1 MNARRNGWS
10 LFRLLA
16 LAGVVLAG
24 AVGGC
29 EKPPPPYGTELTAQ
43 LPGGGEQVWAIAPA
57 VNLSGERI
65 DELLQA
71 DIVYGQLQQVHGL
84 EVIPVNRVVEV
95 YEGLGISKVES
106 AGQAALV
113 CDLLG
118 CDALLV
124 PTVTAYDPYDPPK
137 LGAGLQLF
145 RKPPGYTRNPNE
157 DVRLLARK
165 LAPAVQAASGLPAGP
180 IGGQDADSAGVE
192 PIGPDGAV
200 PSSTTLQAVGM
211 FDAANGSVRDAVSFY
226 AIGRH
231 DPTGPLGTREY
242 LLDMDRYC
250 GFAYWSL
257 TVDLLSAI
265 RHTTPPPAAH
275 G

>member
-1 MNARRNGWS
+1 MDARRLGRS
-10 LFRLLA
+10 IAALLCVM
-16 LAGVVLAG
+16 GVVAG
-24 AVGGC
+24 LGLGGC
-29 EKPPPPYGTELTAQ
+29 EKPPVPYGQEVPMQ
-43 LPGGGEQVWAIAPA
+43 LPGGAEQVWAVAPA
-57 VNLSGERI
+57 VNLSGQRV

-95 YEGLGISKVES
+95 YEGLGIAKVES

-145 RKPPGYTRNPNE
+145 RKPRGYTRDPNE
-157 DVRLLARK
+157 DVRELARRLGPVRLK
-165 LAPAVQAASGLPAGP
+165 PSGLPTWPDTGGDAGSV
-180 IGGQDADSAGVE
+180 GAE
-192 PIGPDGAV
+192 PVGPDGAI

-211 FDAANGSVRDAVSFY
+211 FDAANGSVRDAVAFY

-231 DPTGPLGTREY
+231 EPTGPLGSREY

-257 TVDLLSAI
+257 TADLLSAI
-265 RHTTPPPAAH
+265 RKTAPTTQ

>member
-1 MNARRNGWS
+1 MIARRLGWS
-10 LFRLLA
+10 I
-16 LAGVVLAG
+16 AGLVFLTGVASI
-24 AVGGC
+24 GGC
-29 EKPPPPYGTELTAQ
+29 EKPPPPYGQEISLN
-43 LPGGGEQVWAIAPA
+43 LPGRAEQVWAVAPA
-57 VNLSGERI
+57 VNLSGVKV

-71 DIVYGQLQQVHGL
+71 DLVYGQLQQVRGL

-95 YEGLGISKVES
+95 YEGLGIAKVES
-106 AGQAALV
+106 ADQAALV

-124 PTVTAYDPYDPPK
+124 PTVTAYDPYNPPK

-145 RKPPGYTRNPNE
+145 RKPRGYTRDPNE
-157 DVRLLARK
+157 DVRELARR
-165 LAPAVQAASGLPAGP
+165 LAPARQKSSGLPTGP
-180 IGGQDADSAGVE
+180 GDGDDPGAMGDQA
-192 PIGPDGAV
+192 IGPDGAI
-200 PSSTTLQAVGM
+200 PSSTTLQAIGM

-231 DPTGPLGTREY
+231 DPTGPLGNREY

-257 TVDLLSAI
+257 TVDLLSTM
-265 RHTTPPPAAH
+265 RHATSS
-275 G
+275 

>member
-1 MNARRNGWS
+1 MNARRLGTTIAG
-10 LFRLLA
+10 LLC
-16 LAGVVLAG
+16 VVGIIAG
-24 AVGGC
+24 AGLSGC
-29 EKPPPPYGTELTAQ
+29 EKPPQPYGQEISLNLAGTGQ
-43 LPGGGEQVWAIAPA
+43 QVWAIAPA
-57 VNLSGERI
+57 VNLSGVRV

-71 DIVYGQLQQVHGL
+71 DIVYGQVQQVHGL

-95 YEGLGISKVES
+95 YEGLGIAKVES

-145 RKPPGYTRNPNE
+145 RKPRGYTRDPNV
-157 DVRLLARK
+157 DVRQLARS
-165 LAPAVQAASGLPAGP
+165 LAPSRQKPANLP
-180 IGGQDADSAGVE
+180 IGLGIGGDPGSTGAES
-192 PIGPDGAV
+192 IGPDGAI
-200 PSSTTLQAVGM
+200 PSGTTLQAIGL
-211 FDAANGSVRDAVSFY
+211 FDAADGSVRDAVSFY
-226 AIGRH
+226 ALGRH
-231 DPTGPLGTREY
+231 DPTGPLGSREY

-265 RHTTPPPAAH
+265 RNAPPS
-275 G
+275 

>member
-1 MNARRNGWS
+1 MNARRSGWS
-10 LFRLLA
+10 LIGLLT
-16 LAGVVLAG
+16 LTSIVLAG
-24 AVGGC
+24 IGTGC
-29 EKPPPPYGTELTAQ
+29 EKPPVPYGREIWAQ

-57 VNLSGERI
+57 VNLSGVRV

-106 AGQAALV
+106 AAQAALV

-124 PTVTAYDPYDPPK
+124 PTVTAYDPYNPPK

-145 RKPPGYTRNPNE
+145 RKPPGYVRDPNV
-157 DVRLLARK
+157 DVRLLARQV
-165 LAPAVQAASGLPAGP
+165 APARQAASGMPAGP
-180 IGGQDADSAGVE
+180 DGGENADSAGVE

-211 FDAANGSVRDAVSFY
+211 FDAANGSVRDAVNFY

-231 DPTGPLGTREY
+231 DPTGPLGTRQY

-250 GFAYWSL
+250 GFCYWSL
-257 TVDLLSAI
+257 TVDLLSAM
-265 RHTTPPPAAH
+265 RHN
-275 G
+275 

>member
-1 MNARRNGWS
+1 MNARRIGWTIAI
-10 LFRLLA
+10 LLCVAA
-16 LAGVVLAG
+16 LMPM
-24 AVGGC
+24 GGC
-29 EKPPPPYGTELTAQ
+29 EKPPVPYGQEISLNM
-43 LPGGGEQVWAIAPA
+43 PGGASQVWAVAPA
-57 VNLSGERI
+57 VNLSGVRV

-71 DIVYGQLQQVHGL
+71 DLIYGQLQQVHGL

-95 YEGLGISKVES
+95 YEGLGIAKVES

-145 RKPPGYTRNPNE
+145 RKPRGYTRDPNV
-157 DVRLLARK
+157 DVRQLARS
-165 LAPAVQAASGLPAGP
+165 LAPARQKPSNLP
-180 IGGQDADSAGVE
+180 IGPGPADDTGSTGAE
-192 PIGPDGAV
+192 PIGPDGAI

-211 FDAANGSVRDAVSFY
+211 FDAANGSVRDAVNFY

-231 DPTGPLGTREY
+231 DPTGPLGSREY

-265 RHTTPPPAAH
+265 RNTPAQ